1 MLLRK
6 IKTAL
11 TRSAFLGSC
20 VLGGLK
26 LAKNYKLAQEADK
39 DKVYGA
45 LKEFTKNTKLWR
57 SSPVGREYCHLTEE
71 GREVIVDMMQDMLRT
86 IDALERKALDQH
98 AKEMVFD
105 TLKGKNETN

>member
-6 IKTAL
+6 IKTGL
-11 TRSAFLGSC
+11 TRCAFLVSC

-26 LAKNYKLAQEADK
+26 LAKNYRLAQSADK

-45 LKEFTKNTKLWR
+45 LKEFTKNERLWR
-57 SSPVGREYCHLTEE
+57 SSPVGREYCHLTAE
-71 GREVIVDMMQDMLRT
+71 GEEVIVGLMQDILRT
-86 IDALERKALDQH
+86 IDVLERKALDQR

-105 TLKGKNETN
+105 TLKGSHDE